1 MIVNLNGVLSKAEK
15 VTVGV
20 PQGSVLGPLLFIIFI
35 NDLCI
40 LPIFSKLILF
50 ADDST
55 TFLSGIDIYEVI
67 KKVKLDLLKICDWLK
82 HNQLVLNWEKTHAIF
97 FPFSSHDKI
106 NPLVYPSNIF
116 IEIDNHFIEFLP
128 ETKILGVTLDDKLK
142 FDKHISNVITK
153 VNSKAFIL
161 SRNLKM
167 FSSNFRITLFKLFI
181 MPNFEYC
188 STLFSHNGNNSILTK
203 LEKAFSKSLKR
214 ILKINID
221 NLDTVA
227 AYNILSNFNILPL
240 LIRQFY
246 HFSSFLFIVL
256 KNNKLELNEKINS
269 NKSSRLLRSKY
280 TLPNFRSNVKKFSF
294 LTNAIKIVNIFPNDF
309 FKNVTKGQLKTKL
322 KENIL
327 IFYNKTG
334 NFFI

>member
-35 NDLCI
+35 NDLC
-40 LPIFSKLILF
+40 LLQIFSKLILF

-67 KKVKLDLLKICDWLK
+67 KKVKSDLIKICDWLK

-128 ETKILGVTLDDKLK
+128 ETKILGVTLDNKLT

-227 AYNILSNFNILPL
+227 AYNLLSNFNIFPL
-240 LIRQFY
+240 LIRHFY

-269 NKSSRLLRSKY
+269 NKSSRVLRSKY
-280 TLPNFRSNVKKFSF
+280 TLPNFHLVCQM
-294 LTNAIKIVNIFPNDF
+294 I
-309 FKNVTKGQLKTKL
+309 
-322 KENIL
+322 
-327 IFYNKTG
+327 
-334 NFFI
+334 